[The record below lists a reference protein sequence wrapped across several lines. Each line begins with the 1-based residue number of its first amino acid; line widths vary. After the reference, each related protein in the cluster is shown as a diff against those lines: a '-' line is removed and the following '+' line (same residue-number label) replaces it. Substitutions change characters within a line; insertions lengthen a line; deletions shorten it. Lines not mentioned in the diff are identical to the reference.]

1 MATPNRETLDRTNN
15 AWPLLTKHANTG
27 FPPQIPYLFWTVNT
41 NQLFYLNNTENW
53 IRQNEPPK
61 IFRFSYGDSKH
72 KHLGCSYDLERNY
85 LLFSDN
91 SANTISLLG
100 VKSNGGLQ
108 GAYVHIGTSSGVG
121 HVAVDWISSNVYWS
135 DSLFGWIGL
144 QALPKNIH
152 NAAFNRKFKVV
163 VDKFLDIPSGLAVHT
178 SKRFLFWTDT
188 GIQPKIERSLL
199 DGSKRKVLVWS
210 GILYPV
216 SIAVDVHS
224 NTIYFTD
231 SARET
236 VESCDL
242 EGNARRILF
251 YETNSVFYGIE
262 TFKNYVIVSD
272 QTSNRILVLSNSTG
286 QKMVTPLRTSSPP
299 FSLGLVSQDNQPIG
313 STDCDTFGCSQI
325 CIIESSGA
333 RCLCEDGY
341 SLLADG
347 KTCTGLDYD
356 WVTDTV
362 YWSEESVAKIFYWNV
377 SSDRV
382 ANTGEITVP
391 GLGIPK
397 ALKID
402 PFKIIETLENY
413 DISNPIFLHFDR
425 RKDTV
430 FWSDNG
436 RSSLGSDY
444 LLWLSN
450 THSNHSLNVQ
460 ENTTLGSDTIIKM
473 PLGVVAP
480 RVLDLRVFDR
490 ALQPSVREPCI
501 TDNDGCQ
508 HICIVEGESSQCAC
522 HVGYTLQSDRKSC
535 LSAPVASNF
544 LLTTDIQIKGIYQIN
559 LENKNISAVDVLA
572 GNPNIPDYDN
582 VRRKLVWWDKSKN
595 TIMESSLDGTDG
607 KAVKGGVR
615 NVGGLVIDH
624 STGNIFY
631 ASDNN
636 IYVTTSSGNVYR
648 KLLSGVNIGSLQVDS
663 KRGIMVWIEGRPNPK
678 IIRSYMDGTNVETII
693 SNSTHSISTPMD
705 LAIDNSD
712 GSLVW
717 CDDTLDKIDI
727 VSMITLTSRTVISN
741 RGEYPVSV
749 AVLGEFI
756 YYIARDRRSITKI
769 SKITGSK
776 PDDVVSSPL
785 FGKLLYLTIYEE
797 SKSYIQ
803 CPLVI
808 NHGRIRTTC
817 RRLTGD
823 VCEFTCNEGYQLG
836 VPETTMLLCGSNGKW
851 NQTSELCKVKDK
863 GNTDAI
869 IGGVAGSA
877 AGLVLI
883 IVIIV
888 AVVCMR
894 IRKKKKRDSENQP
907 INVSYVCPS
916 VSGSVLST
924 SQISTYTTLTDDRES
939 VYSEIREEFDQPKT
953 VEIPPIHDKNFKEM
967 GVDIQKGSSI
977 RSERYSIFPGK
988 NADEG
993 GYLEACHVGNSND
1006 FLPVPDYEH
1015 DDWLEPS
1022 PRNGYLD
1029 AVGIND
1035 HFGNPKRK
1043 DDARFKHPYE

>member
-1 MATPNRETLDRTNN
+1 
-15 AWPLLTKHANTG
+15 
-27 FPPQIPYLFWTVNT
+27 
-41 NQLFYLNNTENW
+41 
-53 IRQNEPPK
+53 
-61 IFRFSYGDSKH
+61 
-72 KHLGCSYDLERNY
+72 
-85 LLFSDN
+85 
-91 SANTISLLG
+91 
-100 VKSNGGLQ
+100 
-108 GAYVHIGTSSGVG
+108 
-121 HVAVDWISSNVYWS
+121 
-135 DSLFGWIGL
+135 
-144 QALPKNIH
+144 
-152 NAAFNRKFKVV
+152 
-163 VDKFLDIPSGLAVHT
+163 
-178 SKRFLFWTDT
+178 
-188 GIQPKIERSLL
+188 
-199 DGSKRKVLVWS
+199 
-210 GILYPV
+210 
-216 SIAVDVHS
+216 
-224 NTIYFTD
+224 
-231 SARET
+231 
-236 VESCDL
+236 
-242 EGNARRILF
+242 
-251 YETNSVFYGIE
+251 
-262 TFKNYVIVSD
+262 
-272 QTSNRILVLSNSTG
+272 
-286 QKMVTPLRTSSPP
+286 
-299 FSLGLVSQDNQPIG
+299 
-313 STDCDTFGCSQI
+313 
-325 CIIESSGA
+325 
-333 RCLCEDGY
+333 
-341 SLLADG
+341 
-347 KTCTGLDYD
+347 
-356 WVTDTV
+356 
-362 YWSEESVAKIFYWNV
+362 
-377 SSDRV
+377 
-382 ANTGEITVP
+382 
-391 GLGIPK
+391 
-397 ALKID
+397 
-402 PFKIIETLENY
+402 
-413 DISNPIFLHFDR
+413 
-425 RKDTV
+425 
-430 FWSDNG
+430 
-436 RSSLGSDY
+436 
-444 LLWLSN
+444 
-450 THSNHSLNVQ
+450 
-460 ENTTLGSDTIIKM
+460 M

-508 HICIVEGESSQCAC
+508 HICIVEWESSQCAC

-693 SNSTHSISTPMD
+693 SNSTHFISTPMD

-727 VSMITLTSRTVISN
+727 VSMITLTSLTVISN

-756 YYIARDRRSITKI
+756 YYIARERRSITKI

-797 SKSYIQ
+797 SKSLHKLCSNQNGMCSKFCLPRGENDRVCDCEEGNNVNSEGLCPGDIQ

-808 NHGRIRTTC
+808 DHGRIPTTC

-823 VCEFTCNEGYQLG
+823 VCEFTCNEGYQPG
-836 VPETTMLLCGSNGKW
+836 VPETTILLCGSNGKW
-851 NQTSELCKVKDK
+851 NQTSELCKVKKCQDSFENGNIASGCSLEVDTTCGYTCHDGYIKSGSVSLVCNKNGAWNEEINQLCKLKDK
-863 GNTDAI
+863 GNTDTI

-894 IRKKKKRDSENQP
+894 IRRKKKRDSENQP

-953 VEIPPIHDKNFKEM
+953 VEIPPIHDKHFKEM

-1029 AVGIND
+1029 AVRIND
-1035 HFGNPKRK
+1035 HYGNPKRK